1 MKKFISIALVYAFC
15 YLMVAFVLIE
25 IDFTKWCTEARG
37 FLMLIYV
44 FIGAFWIA

>member
-1 MKKFISIALVYAFC
+1 MKKFIIIALAYAFW
-15 YLMVAFVLIE
+15 YLIIAFVLIE

-37 FLMLIYV
+37 FLMFIYV